1 MRLPRDVHPASLS
14 RLPLLERGEL
24 DEEGQKHYDAV
35 VSPASRTLVGL
46 RGPSGIWL
54 HSPKLA
60 GFLAYWLKEIVEPN
74 LSPKTYE
81 KYEMFTR
88 LRPWLQAFD
97 AQGVVYDATKVRAE
111 IDAAENNGSLG
122 WMLWNYDNSY
132 TEGAIKAQP

>member
-60 GFLAYWLKEIVEPN
+60 GFLRAANQYLRFETALDRRLTPHEAA
-74 LSPKTYE
+74 
-81 KYEMFTR
+81 TR
-88 LRPWLQAFD
+88 LRSRRRTPSERL
-97 AQGVVYDATKVRAE
+97 RALPD
-111 IDAAENNGSLG
+111 IRSKTSTPA
-122 WMLWNYDNSY
+122 
-132 TEGAIKAQP
+132 